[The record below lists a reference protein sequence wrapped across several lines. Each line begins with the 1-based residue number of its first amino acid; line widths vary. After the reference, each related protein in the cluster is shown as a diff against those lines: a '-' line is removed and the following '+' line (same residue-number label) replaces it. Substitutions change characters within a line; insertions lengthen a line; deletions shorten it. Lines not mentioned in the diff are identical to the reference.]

1 MTRGHLA
8 GRARGTALIAAILLM
23 LLLSA
28 TGLGLVLT
36 ASLEPAICRNFETA
50 SGALRAAESGI
61 LLAAHDLVPVAD
73 WSLVLRGTWTTTLL
87 APPTAAGPRRIG
99 VPAPTWTSLTSV
111 VRCGQVTSCSAAA
124 TATVT
129 LERPWGHN
137 NPVWRLLGVVR
148 VGDGLDGRV
157 MGPFDVGVWV
167 GDDPSEADDDPLTD
181 GGATGGTTGESPP
194 GIGVILLRAEAFG
207 IRGEHGVLRATLVRP
222 GTGSVLRLRTWSR
235 EP

>member
-1 MTRGHLA
+1 MSR
-8 GRARGTALIAAILLM
+8 RDVMKPARGTALVAAILLM
-23 LLLSA
+23 LLLSV
-28 TGLGLVLT
+28 TGLGLALT
-36 ASLEPAICRNFETA
+36 ASLDPAICRNFEAA

-61 LLAAHDLVPVAD
+61 LLAAHDLAAVAD
-73 WSLVLRGTWTTTLL
+73 WSIVLRGPWTTTLIG
-87 APPTAAGPRRIG
+87 PTTAAGPRRIG

-111 VRCGQVTSCSAAA
+111 ARCGQVTSCSAAA

-137 NPVWRLLGVVR
+137 NPAWRLLGVVR
-148 VGDGLDGRV
+148 VGDGLPGRA

-181 GGATGGTTGESPP
+181 GGARGGTTGESPS
-194 GIGVILLRAEAFG
+194 GLGVILLRAEAFG
-207 IRGEHGVLRATLVRP
+207 LRGEHGVLRATLVRP
-222 GTGSVLRLRTWSR
+222 GTGSVLRLRTWGA